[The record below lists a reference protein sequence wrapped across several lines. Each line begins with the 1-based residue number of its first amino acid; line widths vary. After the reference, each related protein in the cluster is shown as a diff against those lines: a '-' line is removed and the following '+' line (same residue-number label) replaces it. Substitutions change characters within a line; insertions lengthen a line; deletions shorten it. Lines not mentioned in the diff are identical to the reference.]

1 MGNGNSFKKLFK
13 SSLWTSQEFRIL
25 TLGLDSAGKTS
36 LLYRLKLGDETLTTI
51 PTIGIYKMQFI
62 LSKKML

>member
-13 SSLWTSQEFRIL
+13 SSLWRCQDEFRIL

-36 LLYRLKLGDETLTTI
+36 LLYRLKLGDETFTTI
-51 PTIGIYKMQFI
+51 PTIGMNQVQCI
-62 LSKKML
+62 LSNH